1 MIAYLPEIY
10 PDELVYSWFCRYYVH
25 SGCLTHKTAL
35 QEILYKRCNN
45 PSKEFIGHLNPEMKS
60 EIQKIY
66 SIDDLIIKHTMYPQ
80 YARFIPSDRKKE
92 ALYHLE
98 HDFCDAHYL
107 FTILP
112 RIQADSHLKY
122 CPLCV
127 KEDREIYGEAYW
139 HRKHQIRNMIV
150 CPKHK
155 CMLADSEVTAK
166 SEQTFTFCPAE
177 NFTSSNK
184 AVITDNQSAIE
195 YSKYLDK
202 IFDTPIDFENDIP
215 LSTVLYV
222 GMSKTKYMKP
232 SGKSRY
238 TKMLA
243 DDMKAFYEK
252 IDLKNIASIHQIQK
266 ILLGIRFEFSVVC
279 QIAFFLGMKVEE
291 LTNPILTIEH
301 IRQEQGS
308 QYIKDRIPI
317 DWIQYD
323 DETAPLLEQI
333 ASDIYNGVT
342 SEIGRPERVSEK
354 IIYKELGLSKSR
366 LDNMPKCRVIFNKYT
381 ETYEEN
387 WARRIIWAYNKLK
400 SDGVPFYWSDI
411 RSLSGVKKKNFEST
425 IPYLQKHT
433 DIATIDA
440 IVALVLSYN
449 KIVKKRG

>member
-60 EIQKIY
+60 EIQKMYPIEK
-66 SIDDLIIKHTMYPQ
+66 LISEHTMFPQ
-80 YARFIPSDRKKE
+80 YAKFIPSDRKKE

-112 RIQADSHLKY
+112 RTQADSHLKY

-127 KEDREIYGEAYW
+127 KEDRDIYGEAYW
-139 HRKHQIRNMIV
+139 HRKHQIRNMTV

-177 NFTSSNK
+177 NFTTSNK

-202 IFDTPIDFENDIP
+202 IFDTPIDFENDTPI
-215 LSTVLYV
+215 STVLYAE
-222 GMSKTKYMKP
+222 MCKTKYMKQ

-238 TKMLA
+238 TKQFAYDLKEFYQ
-243 DDMKAFYEK
+243 KAG
-252 IDLKNIASIHQIQK
+252 LKNISSIYQIQK
-266 ILLGIRFEFSVVC
+266 TLLGVGFEFSTMC
-279 QIAFFLGMKVEE
+279 QIAFFLGIKVGE
-291 LTNPILTIEH
+291 LTSPRLTIEQ
-301 IRQEQGS
+301 IRQEQES
-308 QYIKDRIPI
+308 HYIKDRVPI

-323 DETAPLLEQI
+323 DETAPLLERI
-333 ASDIYNGVT
+333 ASDIYNGMT
-342 SEIGRPERVSEK
+342 SEIGRPKRVSER
-354 IIYKELGLSKSR
+354 IIYRELGLSKNG
-366 LDNMPKCRVIFNKYT
+366 LDNMPKCRAIFNKYT

-411 RSLSGVKKKNFEST
+411 RSLSGVKKKNFESV

-433 DIATIDA
+433 DRADIDA
-440 IVALVLSYN
+440 IIALVSS
-449 KIVKKRG
+449 

>member
-60 EIQKIY
+60 EIQKMYPIEK
-66 SIDDLIIKHTMYPQ
+66 LISEHTMFPQ

-112 RIQADSHLKY
+112 RTQADSHLKY

-127 KEDREIYGEAYW
+127 KEDRDIYGEAYW
-139 HRKHQIRNMIV
+139 HRKHQIRNMTV

-177 NFTSSNK
+177 NFTTSNEV
-184 AVITDNQSAIE
+184 VITDNQSAIE

-202 IFDTPIDFENDIP
+202 IFDTPIDFENDTPI
-215 LSTVLYV
+215 STVLYAE
-222 GMSKTKYMKP
+222 MCKTKYMKQ

-238 TKMLA
+238 TKQFAYDL
-243 DDMKAFYEK
+243 KEFYQK
-252 IDLKNIASIHQIQK
+252 VGLKNISSIYQIQK
-266 ILLGIRFEFSVVC
+266 TLLGVGFEFSTVC
-279 QIAFFLGMKVEE
+279 QIAFFLGIKVEE
-291 LTNPILTIEH
+291 LTTPRLTIEL
-301 IRQEQGS
+301 IRQEQRS
-308 QYIKDRIPI
+308 HYIKDRVPI
-317 DWIQYD
+317 DRIQYD
-323 DETAPLLEQI
+323 DETAPLLERI
-333 ASDIYNGVT
+333 ASDIYNGMT
-342 SEIGRPERVSEK
+342 SEIGRPERVSER
-354 IIYKELGLSKSR
+354 IIYRELGLSKNG
-366 LDNMPKCRVIFNKYT
+366 LDNMPKCRAIFNKYT

-411 RSLSGVKKKNFEST
+411 RNLSGVKKKNFESI

-433 DIATIDA
+433 DRAAIDA
-440 IVALVLSYN
+440 IIALVSS
-449 KIVKKRG
+449 